1 MKLESIIE
9 LLSNDQPLIRLEQIE
24 VFDDASGAKGLLSIT
39 SGHFSCSSYP
49 FYFDEIVPFCREI
62 PRMYKELKGKAELRL
77 RYEHDFIE
85 FEMDKFGHVI
95 VCGLIDSGSDQQQL
109 KFHFVTDQTCLLSMV
124 TSVEA
129 VVKEMEEANKTLHP
143 IRSKLRSLLKGEC

>member
-1 MKLESIIE
+1 VNLESTIE

-24 VFDDASGAKGLLSIT
+24 VFDDGSGAHGLLT
-39 SGHFSCSSYP
+39 VNSGHFSVSSYP
-49 FYFDEIVPFCREI
+49 FYFDEILPFCQDI
-62 PRMYKELKGKAELRL
+62 PRMHKTLKGKAALRL
-77 RYEHDFIE
+77 EYEHDFIE

-95 VCGLIDSGSDQQQL
+95 VRGLINSESDEQQL

-129 VVKEMEEANKTLHP
+129 VAKEM
-143 IRSKLRSLLKGEC
+143 RG